1 MTVEFEKIKQD
12 ITDFI
17 TRIQNWNYDELSDE
31 EVEGVHDLIDDL
43 LSELAGETE
52 DDEFEEE
59 DY

>member
-1 MTVEFEKIKQD
+1 MTAEFDKIRQD

-17 TRIQNWNYDELSDE
+17 TRIQTWNYDELSDE
-31 EVEGVHDLIDDL
+31 EVESVHDLIDDL